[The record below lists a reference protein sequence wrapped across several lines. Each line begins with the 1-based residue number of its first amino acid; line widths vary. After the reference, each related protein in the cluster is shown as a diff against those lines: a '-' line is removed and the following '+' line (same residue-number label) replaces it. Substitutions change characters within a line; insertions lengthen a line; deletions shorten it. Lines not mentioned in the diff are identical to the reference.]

1 MHFNHQLKRRVRS
14 ERAAALITVFWLIA
28 VLSLLIFTTVRVLRN
43 DVRLTISQKKAFRAM
58 QLAEMG
64 IAVGVNP
71 ATRETDL
78 LLLNRQL
85 SEDESFNVK
94 IRGEGGKFNINA
106 ILQQMDEGDTLLV
119 DIFSLWLSGVA
130 DESFARSEF
139 RDLAAE
145 IVDALRDW
153 VDPDDLALLNGAE
166 NEYYLELGFLNY
178 PFNRAFYSLDE
189 LLLVRGMDQ
198 VVAAKRNWRDFF
210 TIYSAGKLDMN
221 EADAETIVLAT
232 GAEIEAA
239 QELVEMRWGADS
251 IEDTEDDYKFSNLAE
266 VFAVL
271 GVLEDSILQNRLT
284 LNDNT
289 KRIESI
295 GTVAGFRKKIE
306 LVIRTQGRTPQIL
319 SREEVP
325 LFQ

>member
-1 MHFNHQLKRRVRS
+1 MRCHSQLKRRIRS
-14 ERAAALITVFWLIA
+14 ERGAALITVFWLIA

-43 DVRLTISQKKAFRAM
+43 DVRLTISQKKAFRAR

-64 IAVGVNP
+64 LAVGVNP
-71 ATRETDL
+71 STRETDL
-78 LLLNRQL
+78 FLLNRQI
-85 SEDESFNVK
+85 EPGESFQVK

-106 ILQQMDEGDTLLV
+106 ILQQAGEGDTLLQ
-119 DIFSLWLSGVA
+119 DILAQWLSGT
-130 DESFARSEF
+130 DEAFVEREF

-153 VDPDDLALLNGAE
+153 IDPDDIASLNGAE
-166 NEYYLELGFLNY
+166 SEYYYELGFFNY
-178 PFNRAFYSLDE
+178 PFNRPFYSLDE

-210 TIYSAGKLDMN
+210 TIYSAGKLDVN
-221 EADAETIVLAT
+221 EAEAEAIALAT
-232 GAEIEAA
+232 RAEIQAA
-239 QELVEMRWGADS
+239 QELVEMRWGADG
-251 IEDTEDDYKFSNLAE
+251 IEDTEDDYRFGNLAE

-271 GVLEDSILQNRLT
+271 GVIEDPILQNRLT

-295 GTVAGFRKKIE
+295 GNVEGFRKKIE

-325 LFQ
+325 LFE